1 MKNHIIIDYRYLCEY
16 RQYFVEI
23 GSVMHLIL
31 SSKMS
36 QIETGEFIYISNRT
50 TVKRIILIEGSFF
63 LYFTNYDLNQ
73 WFDASLTD
81 IIGNENNNES
91 KSIEMCDN
99 V

>member
-1 MKNHIIIDYRYLCEY
+1 MAD
-16 RQYFVEI
+16 
-23 GSVMHLIL
+23 
-31 SSKMS
+31 
-36 QIETGEFIYISNRT
+36 
-50 TVKRIILIEGSFF
+50 FF